1 MRSQG
6 LMSFLTISMILLAG
20 NLVLAQDGKLDLHVT
35 PKQAYIFVD
44 GRAISE
50 ASKHHVLTLSAGD
63 HKIEL
68 VNYGYQ
74 PANRT
79 VAITAKKTSNLES
92 HPGSG
97 WFNRLRAIWSHDN

>member
-1 MRSQG
+1 
-6 LMSFLTISMILLAG
+6 MILLAG
-20 NLVLAQDGKLDLHVT
+20 SSGLAQDGKLDLHVT

-50 ASKHHVLTLSAGD
+50 ASKHHVLTGD

-79 VAITAKKTSNLES
+79 VTITAS
-92 HPGSG
+92 HTGSG
-97 WFNRLRAIWSHDN
+97 WFNRLGAVWSHDN